1 MPRPRLLLLEKS
13 DVEDVHSAALEL
25 LSKVGVRVED
35 SLVEKLLVSG
45 GCALSGS
52 RVLIPEDLV
61 EEALRKAPKRI
72 ALHDREG
79 RHVATLGEEALVFNP
94 GSAAIRVLDYGSPEP
109 RTPTLEDVK
118 KFAVLADALSGL
130 QAQSTAV
137 VPGDVPAEIRDA
149 VRLYVVLKYSRK
161 PVVTGAFTVEN
172 LPLMVEMLRA
182 VREDYRERPFA
193 IFDVCPTPPLSW
205 SSITSRNVVDLARL
219 GVPAEIISM
228 PGLGGTAPVTIYGA
242 LTQHH
247 AEVLSGIVIAQLA
260 QPGAPVIYG
269 GSPTVIHPYHGTALI
284 TAPESALLGLAYRD
298 LAREIGL
305 PCHTY
310 MALSDSKAVDFQ
322 AGAETALTAA
332 LAAAAG
338 FDVVSGPGMLE
349 FESVQSMEKLVL
361 DNEVCLMARRLSRG
375 FRPDAEALDVVREVV
390 LTKRGN
396 FLAHKHTR
404 SNYRAELHLSGVWD
418 VASAARER
426 RNLLDWAHAEAERI
440 LREHEPPVLEGDA
453 RAALDRVFAKLYER
467 AGSPPPQI

>member
-149 VRLYVVLKYSRK
+149 VRLYVVLKYSR
-161 PVVTGAFTVEN
+161 
-172 LPLMVEMLRA
+172 
-182 VREDYRERPFA
+182 
-193 IFDVCPTPPLSW
+193 
-205 SSITSRNVVDLARL
+205 
-219 GVPAEIISM
+219 
-228 PGLGGTAPVTIYGA
+228 
-242 LTQHH
+242 
-247 AEVLSGIVIAQLA
+247 
-260 QPGAPVIYG
+260 
-269 GSPTVIHPYHGTALI
+269 
-284 TAPESALLGLAYRD
+284 
-298 LAREIGL
+298 
-305 PCHTY
+305 
-310 MALSDSKAVDFQ
+310 
-322 AGAETALTAA
+322 
-332 LAAAAG
+332 
-338 FDVVSGPGMLE
+338 
-349 FESVQSMEKLVL
+349 
-361 DNEVCLMARRLSRG
+361 
-375 FRPDAEALDVVREVV
+375 
-390 LTKRGN
+390 
-396 FLAHKHTR
+396 
-404 SNYRAELHLSGVWD
+404 
-418 VASAARER
+418 
-426 RNLLDWAHAEAERI
+426 
-440 LREHEPPVLEGDA
+440 
-453 RAALDRVFAKLYER
+453 
-467 AGSPPPQI
+467 